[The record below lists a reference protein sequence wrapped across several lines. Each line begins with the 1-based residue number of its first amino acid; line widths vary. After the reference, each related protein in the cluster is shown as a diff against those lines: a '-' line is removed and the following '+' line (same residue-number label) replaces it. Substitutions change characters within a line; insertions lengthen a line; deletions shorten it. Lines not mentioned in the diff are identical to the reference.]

1 MAEVFYKV
9 YQPQRIR
16 ELQVPNKAESTDEF
30 LSTCGLPKS
39 LAIQLG
45 FMPLTPDVIE
55 FYAAKIETLPRL
67 RPFLHNART
76 ERGLLRQ
83 RLYRGILDQLLTAVT
98 QETLV
103 ALCRQWNPQIRTP
116 AGTVMPMMSYVEAN
130 AKVSKESTNTG
141 ADHTRRRA
149 VMDDILQ
156 MLAHNTQTWQSLMEK
171 DSFVVDRG
179 RNYFMTVLDKAIAEQ
194 GSQEMKDTRHR
205 DTYRVVCVVVN

>member
-1 MAEVFYKV
+1 M